1 MSFPIKVT
9 KAAWKKLFDISL
21 KSKNN
26 NFLFSATSGGCNGF
40 NFDLSLLKKNE
51 KILLNKKRKPSL
63 ISNNDVVVYIDQLS
77 ELYLIGTTIDYIDQ
91 NYKKNIFE
99 SKFVF
104 NVDKE
109 LLSTCGCGIS
119 FTPKTTNL

>member
-1 MSFPIKVT
+1 M
-9 KAAWKKLFDISL
+9 
-21 KSKNN
+21 
-26 NFLFSATSGGCNGF
+26 
-40 NFDLSLLKKNE
+40 
-51 KILLNKKRKPSL
+51 NKKRKPSL
-63 ISNNDVVVYIDQLS
+63 ISNNDVVVYIDPLS